1 MRPRTL
7 LEFGKWLLNLALAL
21 IVAGIVSP
29 LVSGRRLSYE
39 VFVVLVIL
47 VIGSLLAGGLLLEKG
62 ERKP

>member
-29 LVSGRRLSYE
+29 LVSGRRLSHE

-62 ERKP
+62 ERKL